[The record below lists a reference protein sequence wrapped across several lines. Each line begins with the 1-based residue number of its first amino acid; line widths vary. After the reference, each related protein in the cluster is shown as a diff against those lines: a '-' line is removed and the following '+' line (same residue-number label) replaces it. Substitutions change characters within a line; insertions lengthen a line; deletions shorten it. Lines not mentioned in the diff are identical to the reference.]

1 MSGHPPH
8 RGLVEL
14 DESEALA
21 LAATMPIARLAYVI
35 GGRIFITPVNFV
47 LDDRT
52 AYLRTAEGAGLLGA
66 ARNGLTAALEVDD
79 VVDWSR
85 SGWSALIR
93 GQLSEVTD
101 PEEMQQVLSGEL
113 RPWAEGDRNHVV
125 RLVGDEVTGRRI
137 EPGSGVRTEVYL

>member
-85 SGWSALIR
+85 SGGSALIR

-137 EPGSGVRTEVYL
+137 ERGSGVRTEVYL